1 MLRTELR
8 IKFLKS
14 RKKTKT
20 KKFHETMEPLFFSSK
35 EKEKR
40 ENIGHNKT
48 FWKIVKPVLS
58 KKINSNE
65 IITLI
70 ENNEIIKTRHSAI

>member
-20 KKFHETMEPLFFSSK
+20 KKFHETREPLCFCSK

-40 ENIGHNKT
+40 ENIGDNKT
-48 FWKIVKPVLS
+48 F
-58 KKINSNE
+58 
-65 IITLI
+65 
-70 ENNEIIKTRHSAI
+70 

>member
-20 KKFHETMEPLFFSSK
+20 KKFQETREPLCFCSK

-40 ENIGHNKT
+40 ENIGDNKT
-48 FWKIVKPVLS
+48 FWKIVKPMLS

-70 ENNEIIKTRHSAI
+70 ENDEIIKTRHSAI